1 MLRTSAERVT
11 ELSKQTEYETMLK
24 AYYHDLTVLTDQILN
39 MEEQIERGEVR
50 KLRNIEQ
57 EQFFHKFKV
66 YQEMR
71 LDVVSSIDA
80 IENII
85 NRKGE
90 QNNDKHYHNHRK
102 GYGKTGSKIS

>member
-1 MLRTSAERVT
+1 M
-11 ELSKQTEYETMLK
+11 SKQKEYETMLK
-24 AYYHDLTVLTDQILN
+24 AYYHDLTVLTDQIFN
-39 MEEQIERGEVR
+39 MEEQIESGEVR

-66 YQEMR
+66 YREMR
-71 LDVVSSIDA
+71 LDVDSSIEA

-85 NRKGE
+85 NKGE

-102 GYGKTGSKIS
+102 MHQRSGSKIS

>member
-1 MLRTSAERVT
+1 M
-11 ELSKQTEYETMLK
+11 SKREEYETMLN

-39 MEEQIERGEVR
+39 MEEQIESGEVR

-57 EQFFHKFKV
+57 EHFYHKYRV
-66 YQEMR
+66 YKEMR
-71 LDVVSSIDA
+71 LDVVSSIEA

-85 NRKGE
+85 NKGE

-102 GYGKTGSKIS
+102 MHECTGVKVT